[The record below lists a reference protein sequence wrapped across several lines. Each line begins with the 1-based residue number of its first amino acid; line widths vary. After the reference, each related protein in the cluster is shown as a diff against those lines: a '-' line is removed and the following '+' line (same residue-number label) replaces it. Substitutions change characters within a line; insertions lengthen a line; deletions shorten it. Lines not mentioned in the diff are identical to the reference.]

1 MKKKIF
7 IVANWK
13 MNLSISDSAKL
24 IKALKKINF
33 NQKLIKVIICPQ
45 FLLIPKVSELLKK
58 NKISLGAQDC
68 HYSLSGAFTGDNSCS
83 LLKFFGCKYV
93 ILGHSER
100 RQYHNEK
107 YLTVKQK
114 IITANALN
122 IKPIVCVGESLK
134 ERQIRNYKLIIIN
147 QLKKCIPDNITE
159 VIVAYEPIWSIGTG
173 IIPKH
178 NEIKEISNLIFN
190 FFSKKKIKVNILY
203 GGSVNVNNFNEIL
216 SIKNICGG
224 LVGGASLDSNQLTE
238 MIEKI

>member
-1 MKKKIF
+1 
-7 IVANWK
+7 
-13 MNLSISDSAKL
+13 MNLSMTDSTKL
-24 IKALKKINF
+24 IKALKKIKF
-33 NQKLIKVIICPQ
+33 NQNLIKVIICPQ
-45 FLLIPKVSELLKK
+45 FLLIPKISELLRK

-83 LLKFFGCKYV
+83 LLKFFGCEYV

-114 IITANALN
+114 IITANELD
-122 IKPIVCVGESLK
+122 IKPIVCVGETLK
-134 ERQIRNYKLIIIN
+134 ERQIKNYKLIITN
-147 QLKKCIPDNITE
+147 QLKKCIPDNVTD

-173 IIPKH
+173 IIPTH
-178 NEIKEISNLIFN
+178 NEIKEISNLIFD
-190 FFSKKKIKVNILY
+190 FFLKKKIKVNILY
-203 GGSVNVNNFNEIL
+203 GGSVNVKNFNEIL

>member
-1 MKKKIF
+1 MILTCDSCGKKFVVPDTAITASGRMVQCGSCGNKWKQFPIKETQKTQQISSSKKI
-7 IVANWK
+7 VSK
-13 MNLSISDSAKL
+13 
-24 IKALKKINF
+24 
-33 NQKLIKVIICPQ
+33 QKP
-45 FLLIPKVSELLKK
+45 
-58 NKISLGAQDC
+58 
-68 HYSLSGAFTGDNSCS
+68 
-83 LLKFFGCKYV
+83 
-93 ILGHSER
+93 
-100 RQYHNEK
+100 
-107 YLTVKQK
+107 VKQK

-203 GGSVNVNNFNEIL
+203 GGSVNVNVTVAF
-216 SIKNICGG
+216 
-224 LVGGASLDSNQLTE
+224 
-238 MIEKI
+238 

>member
-13 MNLSISDSAKL
+13 MNLSISDSTKL
-24 IKALKKINF
+24 ISALKKIKF
-33 NQKLIKVIICPQ
+33 NQNFIKVIICPQ
-45 FLLIPKVSELLKK
+45 FLLIPKISGLLK
-58 NKISLGAQDC
+58 NYKISLGAQDC

-83 LLKFFGCKYV
+83 LLKFFGCEYV

-100 RQYHNEK
+100 REYHNEK

-114 IITANALN
+114 IITANALD
-122 IKPIVCVGESLK
+122 IKPIVCVGETLK
-134 ERQIRNYKLIIIN
+134 ERQTKNYKLVITN
-147 QLKKCIPDNITE
+147 QLKDCIPDNISE
-159 VIVAYEPIWSIGTG
+159 VMVAYEPIWSIGTG

-178 NEIKEISNLIFN
+178 DEIEEVSNLIFD
-190 FFSKKKIKVNILY
+190 FFSKKKIMVNILY
-203 GGSVNVNNFNEIL
+203 GGSVNVQNFNEIL
-216 SIKNICGG
+216 SIRNICGG